1 MTSNPLL
8 DFSGLPRF
16 DAIRPEHVAPAVG
29 ALLEQAEAAVRAA
42 ETVEPPTWD
51 SFVVPLDEATSRLS
65 RAWGQVAH
73 LEAVASTPELRE
85 AYNAALPKV
94 TRFWTALGQN
104 RALFAQYRR
113 LADAPEFAGYSQA
126 RRRAVENALRDF
138 RLGGAELEGAERER
152 YAQVREELSALSA
165 KFSQNVLDATDRWA
179 LYVEDEARLSGLPAD
194 VVAACRAAARREGAR
209 AGSSGCRC
217 RCTWPCS
224 SSQTTASCAPRS
236 TAPSSCAPPSSATIR
251 RSTTAR

>member
-65 RAWGQVAH
+65 RAWGQVAN
-73 LEAVASTPELRE
+73 LGAAAGTPEPRG
-85 AYNAALPKV
+85 ASDAALPKG
-94 TRFWTALGQN
+94 TRFWTGRGQT
-104 RALFAQYRR
+104 RALAAQYRR

-126 RRRAVENALRDF
+126 RRRAVENALREF

-152 YAQVREELSALSA
+152 YAQ
-165 KFSQNVLDATDRWA
+165 
-179 LYVEDEARLSGLPAD
+179 
-194 VVAACRAAARREGAR
+194 
-209 AGSSGCRC
+209 
-217 RCTWPCS
+217 
-224 SSQTTASCAPRS
+224 
-236 TAPSSCAPPSSATIR
+236 
-251 RSTTAR
+251 

>member
-85 AYNAALPKV
+85 AYNAALDRKS
-94 TRFWTALGQN
+94 TRLN
-104 RALFAQYRR
+104 SSHVKISY
-113 LADAPEFAGYSQA
+113 
-126 RRRAVENALRDF
+126 AVFCL
-138 RLGGAELEGAERER
+138 
-152 YAQVREELSALSA
+152 
-165 KFSQNVLDATDRWA
+165 KKKK
-179 LYVEDEARLSGLPAD
+179 
-194 VVAACRAAARREGAR
+194 
-209 AGSSGCRC
+209 
-217 RCTWPCS
+217 
-224 SSQTTASCAPRS
+224 
-236 TAPSSCAPPSSATIR
+236 
-251 RSTTAR
+251 